1 MFTRARHAVGAAVIA
16 FGIALSCAFGAG
28 AATAGA
34 TVTAKA
40 GSSQAF
46 CKAYKNLASYK
57 GSTKTI
63 GGFRSS
69 LHHLRSLVQQTEKV
83 APPTVKA
90 HLTAFLKDEAQLQ
103 TVANKSKSYNALKN
117 SAQAQ
122 TISGRLSND
131 GTPVDSYAN
140 SHCKG

>member
-1 MFTRARHAVGAAVIA
+1 
-16 FGIALSCAFGAG
+16 
-28 AATAGA
+28 
-34 TVTAKA
+34 
-40 GSSQAF
+40 QAF

>member
-16 FGIALSCAFGAG
+16 FLLAVSCAVGVT

-34 TVTAKA
+34 SVSAK
-40 GSSQAF
+40 GHSSSAF
-46 CKAYKNLASYK
+46 CVAYNNLASYK

-69 LHHLRSLVQQTEKV
+69 LHHLRSLVQKAEKV

-90 HLTAFLKDEAQLQ
+90 HLTAFLKDEAKLQ
-103 TVANKSKSYNALKN
+103 KVADKSPSYNALK
-117 SAQAQ
+117 SSSQAQ
-122 TISGRLSND
+122 TISGRLSTD
-131 GTPVDSYAN
+131 GTPVDNYAR